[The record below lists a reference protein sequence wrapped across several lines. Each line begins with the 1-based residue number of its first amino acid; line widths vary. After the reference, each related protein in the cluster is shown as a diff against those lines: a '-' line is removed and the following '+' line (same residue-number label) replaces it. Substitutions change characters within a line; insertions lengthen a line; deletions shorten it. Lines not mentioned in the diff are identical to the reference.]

1 MKKVTVQTEKDF
13 DVVMIIQL
21 EAVLIMRRY
30 SDNDLQDCA
39 DNMALL

>member
-13 DVVMIIQL
+13 DVVMIIKL

-39 DNMALL
+39 DNMVLL